1 MFAKFALKNQRIFTA
16 DGTYLWMFLFSKH
29 FLKLISECL
38 MVSYSPS
45 RALKNIYICL
55 VPNSYI
61 WVFPFSLSWF
71 GTRKWPYLYKI
82 IFIAFLN
89 SWKLIL
95 YEMSWSKYRQKTLK
109 RRKNATPELIF
120 HSYVICIFEVIF

>member
-1 MFAKFALKNQRIFTA
+1 MFAKFALENQRNFTA

-45 RALKNIYICL
+45 RALKNKYICP

-71 GTRKWPYLYKI
+71 GNRKWPYLYKI
-82 IFIAFLN
+82 ISIAFLN

-95 YEMSWSKYRQKTLK
+95 YGMSWSKYRQKTLK
-109 RRKNATPELIF
+109 RRKNAMPELIF